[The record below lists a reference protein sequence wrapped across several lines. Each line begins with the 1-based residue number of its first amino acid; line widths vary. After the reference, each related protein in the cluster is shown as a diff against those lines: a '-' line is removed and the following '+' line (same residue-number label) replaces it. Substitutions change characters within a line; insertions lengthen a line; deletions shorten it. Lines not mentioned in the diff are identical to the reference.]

1 MTTNLTSV
9 KYGLAFVMLGLLF
22 GIGLGVA
29 FGVNEDRFEAY
40 VAQGIAA
47 NPGVHDSKSPEKI
60 GRYVQ
65 RAHFHAT
72 GIAAFSL
79 GLLLVVA
86 ASSLTERLKKI
97 AAVCIGL
104 GGFYPLAWLS
114 MFFLAPSIGR
124 NAAHAHPMTELCAY
138 IGVGGLLL
146 GMAILL
152 ANIFLGVFSEPAAH
166 RTAP

>member
-1 MTTNLTSV
+1 MTSNLINI
-9 KYGLAFVMLGLLF
+9 KYGLAFVMVGLLF

-47 NPGVHDSKSPEKI
+47 NPSVHDSKSQEKI

-72 GIAAFSL
+72 GIAAFSI
-79 GLLLVVA
+79 GLLLVVV
-86 ASSLTERLKKI
+86 ASSLTERLKRI
-97 AAVCIGL
+97 VAVCIGL
-104 GGFYPLAWLS
+104 GSFYPLAWLS
-114 MFFLAPSIGR
+114 MFLLAPSLGR
-124 NAAHAHPMTELCAY
+124 DAAHSHPITELCAY

-146 GMAILL
+146 GLTILL
-152 ANIFLGVFSEPAAH
+152 ANIFLGLFSEPAAR

>member
-1 MTTNLTSV
+1 MTTNLTSI

-22 GIGLGVA
+22 GIGLGIA

-60 GRYVQ
+60 WRYVQ

-72 GIAAFSL
+72 GIAAFSI
-79 GLLLVVA
+79 GLLLVVV
-86 ASSLTERLKKI
+86 ASSLREKLKKI

-104 GGFYPLAWLS
+104 GGFYPLAWLA
-114 MFFLAPSIGR
+114 MFLLAPSIGR
-124 NAAHAHPMTELCAY
+124 AAAHAHPITELCVY

-146 GMAILL
+146 GIAIVL
-152 ANIFLGVFSEPAAH
+152 ANIFLGLFSEPAAP
-166 RTAP
+166 RTAS

>member
-1 MTTNLTSV
+1 
-9 KYGLAFVMLGLLF
+9 MLL

-47 NPGVHDSKSPEKI
+47 NPYVHDSKSQEKI
-60 GRYVQ
+60 ERYAQ
-65 RAHFHAT
+65 GAHFHTT

-79 GLLLVVA
+79 GLLLVVVA
-86 ASSLTERLKKI
+86 PSLTERFKKI
-97 AAVCIGL
+97 AGACIGL
-104 GGFYPLAWLS
+104 GGFYPLAWLAI
-114 MFFLAPSIGR
+114 FLLAPSVGR
-124 NAAHAHPMTELCAY
+124 AAAHAHPLTEICSY

-146 GMAILL
+146 CVAILP
-152 ANIFLGVFSEPAAH
+152 ANLFLGVYSEPAEF